1 MFAVYAQPIAS
12 LNGHTADRY
21 ELLVRMIDEEGNV
34 VPPGAFLPVAER
46 FGLISEIDIWMIH
59 QAIELIE
66 REQNAGRKVVLDRGK
81 SFRAIPSAIPS
92 CRT

>member
-1 MFAVYAQPIAS
+1 M
-12 LNGHTADRY
+12 
-21 ELLVRMIDEEGNV
+21 MDEEGNI

-66 REQNAGRKVVLDRGK
+66 KRTER
-81 SFRAIPSAIPS
+81 RAQRWSS
-92 CRT
+92 R